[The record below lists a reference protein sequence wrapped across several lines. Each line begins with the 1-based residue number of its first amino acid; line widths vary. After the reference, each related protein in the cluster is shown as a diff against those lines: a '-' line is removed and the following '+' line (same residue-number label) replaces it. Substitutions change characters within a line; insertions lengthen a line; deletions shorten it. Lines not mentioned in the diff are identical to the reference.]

1 MLRGDDDVAK
11 RVTYTV
17 APDGDRW
24 KVSKRGGSRASG
36 TFDKKQD
43 AVSRGRELAKAQE
56 RGKLVIKKK
65 NGRIQTEYTYGDDPF
80 PPRG

>member
-1 MLRGDDDVAK
+1 MAK

-24 KVSKRGGSRASG
+24 KVKKRGGSRASG
-36 TFDKKQD
+36 TFDRKED

-56 RGKLVIKKK
+56 RGQLVIKKQ

-80 PPRG
+80 PPAG

>member
-1 MLRGDDDVAK
+1 MPK

-17 APDGDRW
+17 GPDGDRSSL
-24 KVSKRGGSRASG
+24 KKRGGSRASG
-36 TFDKKQD
+36 TFDKKED
-43 AVSRGRELAKAQE
+43 AVRRGRELAKAQE
-56 RGKLVIKKK
+56 RGQLVIKKQ

>member
-1 MLRGDDDVAK
+1 MTK

-24 KVSKRGGSRASG
+24 KVKKRGGSRASG
-36 TFDKKQD
+36 TFDKKED

-56 RGKLVIKKK
+56 RGQLVIKKQ

>member
-1 MLRGDDDVAK
+1 MAK

-56 RGKLVIKKK
+56 RGQLVIKKK

>member
-1 MLRGDDDVAK
+1 MAK

-17 APDGDRW
+17 GPDGDRW
-24 KVSKRGGSRASG
+24 RLQKRGGSRASG
-36 TFDKKQD
+36 TFDKKAD
-43 AVSRGRELAKAQE
+43 AVARGRELAKAQE
-56 RGKLVIKKK
+56 RGQLVIKKQ

>member
-1 MLRGDDDVAK
+1 MTK

-24 KVSKRGGSRASG
+24 RVKKRGGSRASG
-36 TFDKKQD
+36 TFDRKED

-56 RGKLVIKKK
+56 RGQLVIKKQ

>member
-1 MLRGDDDVAK
+1 MAK

-24 KVSKRGGSRASG
+24 RVKKRGGSRASG
-36 TFDKKQD
+36 TFDKKED

-56 RGKLVIKKK
+56 RGQLVIKKQ

-80 PPRG
+80 PPPG

>member
-1 MLRGDDDVAK
+1 MAK

-24 KVSKRGGSRASG
+24 KVKKRGGSRATG
-36 TFDKKQD
+36 TFDRKED

-56 RGKLVIKKK
+56 RGQLVIKKQ

>member
-1 MLRGDDDVAK
+1 MAK

-24 KVSKRGGSRASG
+24 KVKKRGGSRASG
-36 TFDKKQD
+36 TFDKKED

-56 RGKLVIKKK
+56 RGQLVIKKK

>member
-1 MLRGDDDVAK
+1 MPK

-17 APDGDRW
+17 GPDGDRW

-56 RGKLVIKKK
+56 RGQLVIKKK

>member
-1 MLRGDDDVAK
+1 MAK

-43 AVSRGRELAKAQE
+43 AGSRGREIAKAQE
-56 RGKLVIKKK
+56 RGQLVIKKQ
-65 NGRIQTEYTYGDDPF
+65 NGRIQTEYTYGDDPC

>member
-1 MLRGDDDVAK
+1 MAK

-17 APDGDRW
+17 GPDGDRW
-24 KVSKRGGSRASG
+24 SLKNRGGSRATG
-36 TFDKKQD
+36 TFDRKED

-56 RGKLVIKKK
+56 RGQLVIKKQ

-80 PPRG
+80 PPAG

>member
-1 MLRGDDDVAK
+1 MTK

-17 APDGDRW
+17 APDGNRW
-24 KVSKRGGSRASG
+24 RVKKRGGSRASG
-36 TFDKKQD
+36 TFDKKED
-43 AVSRGRELAKAQE
+43 AVSRGRELAKGQE
-56 RGKLVIKKK
+56 RGQLVIKKQ

>member
-1 MLRGDDDVAK
+1 MAK

-17 APDGDRW
+17 GPDGDRW
-24 KVSKRGGSRASG
+24 KVSRRGGSRASG

-56 RGKLVIKKK
+56 RGQLVIKKK